1 MTASIEPA
9 SNYVGISRRPLDLED
24 YIDIARR
31 HAGWIAGP
39 VLAGI
44 VISTI
49 VAFIMP
55 NVYVSQAEMQIT
67 PAQVSD
73 AIVKSTINQRLSERI
88 MQMEQEILSR
98 TSLSQIIQDPRLDL
112 YKQQR
117 AKEPLEDVIEKMRTE
132 DIKIQIQSA
141 GEARGASA
149 FFISFSYP
157 DRYKAQQ
164 TVQALV
170 TKFSDSNQVTQATQ
184 QTVVKNLVHDELSEA
199 KAQRDQLNEQLTKFR
214 VENSGKL
221 PEQMNLNMAE
231 LTSLQQTSST
241 INEGLN
247 RLEQEKVQLQTHLQ
261 TLESQMQL
269 YGMFDKQEGQVTAAT
284 PELRNLSQKLSG
296 FNGAIES
303 QESQLAL
310 LKRTYRP
317 NFPEI
322 RDLETRL
329 DELRNQRDD
338 TQKKFDAELA
348 KWQDANAAASKQ
360 QALKSKTD
368 FGTAKSITEL
378 QGQIDAT
385 KSQIKN
391 NETQRQLLLAQ
402 QESNKKSIENYE
414 AKLAATSG
422 IEAMYG
428 DMKDS
433 QRSAQDKYLELQ
445 RKQELAEQNSDLLQR
460 KGGETLDVLDV
471 PSLPTQPAKPKRWMI
486 VGAGSAISF
495 VLGLALAGVQEAKDT
510 SLKNLKD
517 VRAYTNLPVLCS
529 IPLLENTLLVRRKRR
544 IAYLGWSAAIILG
557 LLAVSASLYY
567 HYTTAV

>member
-1 MTASIEPA
+1 MTASIEPV
-9 SNYVGISRRPLDLED
+9 SNYVAISRRALDLED

-73 AIVKSTINQRLSERI
+73 AIVKSTINQRLNERI
-88 MQMEQEILSR
+88 IQMEQEILSR

-112 YKQQR
+112 YKSER
-117 AKEPLEDVIEKMRTE
+117 AKEPLEDVIEKMRTD

-141 GEARGASA
+141 GESRGASA
-149 FFISFSYP
+149 FFISFSYN

-214 VENSGKL
+214 VDNSGKL
-221 PEQMNLNMAE
+221 PEQMSLNMAE
-231 LTSLQQTSST
+231 LTSLQQSAGT
-241 INEGLN
+241 INDGLN

-261 TLESQMQL
+261 TLESQMSL
-269 YGMFDKQEGQVTAAT
+269 YGMFDKQDGAVTAAT
-284 PELRNLSQKLSG
+284 PLLRSLSQKLSSL
-296 FNGAIES
+296 NSSIES
-303 QESQLAL
+303 NESQLAL

-322 RDLETRL
+322 RDMETRL
-329 DELRNQRDD
+329 DEMRNQRDD
-338 TQKKFDAELA
+338 TQKKFDDELA

-360 QALKSKTD
+360 VQKSKTD
-368 FGTAKSITEL
+368 FGTARAITDL
-378 QGQIDAT
+378 QGQIDST
-385 KSQIKN
+385 KTQIRN
-391 NETQRQLLLAQ
+391 NDTQRQLLISE
-402 QESNKKSIENYE
+402 QEANKKNIENYE
-414 AKLAATSG
+414 SKLAATSG
-422 IEAMYG
+422 IEAVYG

-460 KGGETLDVLDV
+460 KAGENLDVLDV

-486 VGAGSAISF
+486 VGAGTAISF
-495 VLGLALAGVQEAKDT
+495 IVGLALAGVQEAKDT

-544 IAYLGWSAAIILG
+544 IAYLGWSAAIIIG